1 MPYIGNPQVGFISV
15 DTIDVSGTIDGRDV
29 SVDGTKLDTI
39 ETSATADQTNAEI
52 RAAVEAASD
61 SNVFTDADHTKLN
74 AIEASAT
81 ADQTA
86 SEIRTLVESASDSNV
101 FTDADHTK
109 LNGIE
114 ASADVTDA
122 TNVANAGAAMLSGA
136 TFTGNV
142 GVGASPTLDGS
153 LAGLSVN
160 SSGTVLH
167 VNDVDG
173 ASLKLTDPA
182 TGANRGLG
190 ITLQGTS
197 AAISNCESG
206 ELRFGTGNAERMR
219 LTSSGISVTG
229 DVLPNAN
236 ATRNLGSNSLRYS
249 NLYAENARA
258 RYFYNADDTNT
269 YMEFPEN
276 DQIRFITAG
285 GERARV
291 TTSQFMVGKTA
302 NGLNAT
308 GHELGDDGYVY
319 HIRNGN
325 IMWLNTTASSANAIT
340 FMRSASTAGSITM
353 NSSGTFYNT
362 TSDIRLKQDI
372 EPLAA
377 TDKLMAMKP
386 VSFAWKADPDGPRSM
401 GFIAQEMEEIMPEAV
416 STGEDDMMSMDY
428 GRITPILV
436 SALQDAHRKI
446 EQLEQRLA
454 DMEAK

>member
-74 AIEASAT
+74 
-81 ADQTA
+81 
-86 SEIRTLVESASDSNV
+86 
-101 FTDADHTK
+101 
-109 LNGIE
+109 GIE

-122 TNVANAGAAMLSGA
+122 TNVASAGAAMLSGA

-206 ELRFGTGNAERMR
+206 ELRFGTGNAER
-219 LTSSGISVTG
+219 
-229 DVLPNAN
+229 
-236 ATRNLGSNSLRYS
+236 
-249 NLYAENARA
+249 
-258 RYFYNADDTNT
+258 
-269 YMEFPEN
+269 